1 MSQSESPADKL
12 MATTAVAAGGASF
25 TVLLN
30 IGDYLGSNFETIMLI
45 ASNKILFNDVYTVKV
60 LVASVFFIFFAFAF
74 IVCAYLWK
82 MALDNMRKTWN
93 EDRDELASD
102 KVKQE
107 TKERRNR
114 RLIFAAALRVN
125 RTLKKLEKF
134 ADKYLVDDSDS

>member
-1 MSQSESPADKL
+1 
-12 MATTAVAAGGASF
+12 
-25 TVLLN
+25 
-30 IGDYLGSNFETIMLI
+30 
-45 ASNKILFNDVYTVKV
+45 
-60 LVASVFFIFFAFAF
+60 
-74 IVCAYLWK
+74 
-82 MALDNMRKTWN
+82 MRKTWN

>member
-74 IVCAYLWK
+74 IVCVLC
-82 MALDNMRKTWN
+82 D
-93 EDRDELASD
+93 
-102 KVKQE
+102 
-107 TKERRNR
+107 
-114 RLIFAAALRVN
+114 
-125 RTLKKLEKF
+125 
-134 ADKYLVDDSDS
+134 